1 MTDCIANLR
10 RPLNLSTL
18 TLDHLLE
25 LLGQYAAKTERPVD
39 LLLIGGLAMLAYGH
53 PSRATIDVEGELLEG
68 VRSLKE
74 FLGAHGIPANLGQS
88 LSGWSVVAMPPGYR
102 DRATVLI
109 EKPGLT
115 VRLLAPVDFI
125 IAKLRR
131 GTDEDVD
138 DAAWIA
144 ARDHVR
150 SVEVR
155 AAAEAALAASLEDT
169 ALFLFERTVDRFC
182 HTLDSTTS

>member
-1 MTDCIANLR
+1 L
-10 RPLNLSTL
+10 PTL
-18 TLDHLLE
+18 TLDRLLA
-25 LLGQYAAKTERPVD
+25 LLREYVTQTGHPVD

-53 PSRATIDVEGELLEG
+53 PSRATTDVDGELSKG

-74 FLGAHGIPANLGQS
+74 FLSGRGIPANLGQS

-109 EKPGLT
+109 DEAGLS

-131 GTDEDVD
+131 GTEEDLE

-144 ARDHVR
+144 ARYHVTAPQ
-150 SVEVR
+150 VR
-155 AAAEAALAASLEDT
+155 TAAQAALAASLEDT
-169 ALFLFERTVDRFC
+169 ALLLFERTVDRFC
-182 HTLDSTTS
+182 QTLDSSTR

>member
-1 MTDCIANLR
+1 
-10 RPLNLSTL
+10 LSTI
-18 TLDHLLE
+18 TLDRLIALLR
-25 LLGQYAAKTERPVD
+25 QYTTKTGHPVD

-53 PSRATIDVEGELLEG
+53 PSRATIDVDGELREG

-74 FLGAHGIPANLGQS
+74 FLSSHGIPANLGQS

-102 DRATVLI
+102 DHATILI
-109 EKPGLT
+109 DEPRLT

-131 GTDEDVD
+131 GTDEDLE

-144 ARDHVR
+144 ARYHVNAQQ
-150 SVEVR
+150 VR
-155 AAAEAALAASLEDT
+155 TAAEAALAASLEDT

-182 HTLDSTTS
+182 QDLGAAAP

>member
-1 MTDCIANLR
+1 M
-10 RPLNLSTL
+10 STL
-18 TLDHLLE
+18 TLDRLIA
-25 LLGQYAAKTERPVD
+25 LLGQYAAKTEHPVD

-53 PSRATIDVEGELLEG
+53 PSRATIDVDGELREG
-68 VRSLKE
+68 VRPLKE
-74 FLGAHGIPANLGQS
+74 FLGNHGIPANLGQS

-102 DRATVLI
+102 DRATVLLD
-109 EKPGLT
+109 KSGLT

-131 GTDEDVD
+131 GTDEDLE

-144 ARDHVR
+144 ARDHVHAQQ
-150 SVEVR
+150 VR
-155 AAAEAALAASLEDT
+155 IAAEAALAASLEDT

-182 HTLDSTTS
+182 RNLDSAAP

>member
-1 MTDCIANLR
+1 M
-10 RPLNLSTL
+10 STL
-18 TLDHLLE
+18 TLDRLMA
-25 LLGQYAAKTERPVD
+25 LLGQYAAKTGHPVD

-53 PSRATIDVEGELLEG
+53 PSRATIDVDGELREG
-68 VRSLKE
+68 VRPLKE
-74 FLGAHGIPANLGQS
+74 FLGNHGIPANLGQS

-102 DRATVLI
+102 DRATVLLD
-109 EKPGLT
+109 KSGLT

-131 GTDEDVD
+131 GTDEDLE

-144 ARDHVR
+144 ARDHVHAQA
-150 SVEVR
+150 VHV
-155 AAAEAALAASLEDT
+155 AAEAALAASFEDT

-182 HTLDSTTS
+182 RNLDSAAP

>member
-1 MTDCIANLR
+1 M
-10 RPLNLSTL
+10 STL
-18 TLDHLLE
+18 TLDRLIA
-25 LLGQYAAKTERPVD
+25 LLGQYAAKTGHPVD

-53 PSRATIDVEGELLEG
+53 PSRATLDVDGELRKG
-68 VRSLKE
+68 VRPLKE
-74 FLGAHGIPANLGQS
+74 FLSSHGIPANLGQS

-109 EKPGLT
+109 DEPGLT

-131 GTDEDVD
+131 GTDEDLE

-144 ARDHVR
+144 ARYHVNAQQ
-150 SVEVR
+150 VR
-155 AAAEAALAASLEDT
+155 TAAEAALAASLEDT
-169 ALFLFERTVDRFC
+169 ALFLFERAVERFC
-182 HTLDSTTS
+182 RDFTSSAR